1 MLIAL
6 FFDPSQTRFHKGN
19 SHLKNTSNYDI
30 YNTNYDFYNTK
41 KPFYY
46 DIYNTKPIA
55 YDTKHLYVIINHY
68 ICITNY

>member
-1 MLIAL
+1 MLIAH
-6 FFDPSQTRFHKGN
+6 FFDPSQTRSHKGI
-19 SHLKNTSNYDI
+19 SHFKNTSNYDI

-46 DIYNTKPIA
+46 DIYNTKSQT
-55 YDTKHLYVIINHY
+55 YDTKRLLVIINHY